1 MSESHEGDTSDSPPL
16 NRALMTWDR
25 CDVRRWI
32 EMSGGKGSGRPIGIF
47 DSGVGGLSVMREIRE
62 ELPHEDLLYAA
73 DSGHAPYGDKPAAFV
88 EQRALAM
95 TDFLVQQNAK
105 AIVVACNTATGVA
118 VDALRA
124 RWTLPIIAVEPAIKP
139 AVSLTKSGVVGVL
152 ATSQTIASMKFA
164 KLVDRFGGNIE
175 ILAQACPGLAEQV
188 ERGQPASDAT
198 RVLVEQ
204 YVAPLLHKGADT
216 LVLGCTHYPFV
227 IEAIRSVAGPQVEII
242 DPARAVAKEVRR
254 RLEDRDLLTTAADAG
269 TVRVRTSGSPGLLQD
284 TIARL
289 GFAEL
294 DVCALDPETAD
305 IRGGRE

>member
-1 MSESHEGDTSDSPPL
+1 MPGSP
-16 NRALMTWDR
+16 ASGADEAGADAT
-25 CDVRRWI
+25 CDDGP
-32 EMSGGKGSGRPIGIF
+32 EMSDGKGSGRPIGIF

-73 DSGHAPYGDKPAAFV
+73 DSGHAPYGDKRAVFV
-88 EQRALAM
+88 QQRALAM
-95 TDFLVQQNAK
+95 ADFLVQQNAK

-139 AVSLTKSGVVGVL
+139 AASLTKSGVVGVL
-152 ATSQTIASMKFA
+152 ATSQTIASTKFTR
-164 KLVDRFGGNIE
+164 LVDRFGVNVE
-175 ILAQACPGLAEQV
+175 ILAQACPGLAELV
-188 ERGQPASDAT
+188 ERGEVSSDAT
-198 RVLVEQ
+198 RLLVEQ

-227 IEAIRSVAGPQVEII
+227 IDAIRSIAGPQVEIV

-269 TVRVRTSGSPGLLQD
+269 TIRVWTSGSPGLLHD
-284 TIARL
+284 VVARL
-289 GFAEL
+289 GFADL
-294 DVCALDPETAD
+294 DVCALD
-305 IRGGRE
+305 R

>member
-1 MSESHEGDTSDSPPL
+1 MSDG
-16 NRALMTWDR
+16 N
-25 CDVRRWI
+25 
-32 EMSGGKGSGRPIGIF
+32 GSGRPIGIF

-73 DSGHAPYGDKPAAFV
+73 DSGHAPYGDKRVAFV

-95 TDFLVQQNAK
+95 ADFLVQQNAK

-152 ATSQTIASMKFA
+152 ATSQTIASTRFA
-164 KLVDRFGGNIE
+164 RLVGRFGGNVE
-175 ILAQACPGLAEQV
+175 IVAQACPGLAEQI
-188 ERGQPASDAT
+188 ERGEVSSEAT
-198 RVLVEQ
+198 RLLIQQ

-227 IEAIRSVAGPQVEII
+227 IETIRAIAGPQVEVI
-242 DPARAVAKEVRR
+242 DPAPAVAKEVRR
-254 RLEDRDLLTTAADAG
+254 RLEDRGLLTTAADTG
-269 TVRVRTSGSPGLLQD
+269 IVRVWTSGSPGLLQD
-284 TIARL
+284 AVARL

-294 DVCALDPETAD
+294 EVCALDAEAAD
-305 IRGGRE
+305 GRGRRE